1 MDFRSAF
8 FLFEDI
14 MRSGVRGRKRVTGTH
29 FYACPVVATTIKFSL
44 G

>member
-14 MRSGVRGRKRVTGTH
+14 MRSGVRGRKRVPGTRY
-29 FYACPVVATTIKFSL
+29 FQCPVVATTSKFS
-44 G
+44 